1 MHTKDAYNNWAKT
14 YDTVDNKTRDLE
26 GEAIR
31 SVLAGQHFERVL
43 EIGCGTGKNT
53 AWLAGKCSQLTAVD
67 FSSEMLQ
74 LAQKKITAENIHFQ
88 QADITE
94 KWQFKKAD
102 LITCSLVLEHIE
114 DISFTFQQ
122 AGSILDTGGQFY
134 ICELHPYKQLQG
146 SRAKFEQDGN
156 LLHLEY
162 FIHHIADFFESSKRY
177 GFVCDDLKEWFDS
190 TDRSQTPRL
199 ISFLFRQL

>member
-1 MHTKDAYNNWAKT
+1 MHTRDAYNNWAKT

-26 GEAIR
+26 EKAIR
-31 SVLAGQHFERVL
+31 SVLDGQQYERIL

-53 AWLAGKCSQLTAVD
+53 EWLAGKCSQLTGID

-74 LAQKKITAENIHFQ
+74 LAKEKIKAENIRFQ

-94 KWQFKKAD
+94 KWNFENVN

-122 AGSILDTGGQFY
+122 AASVLTTGGQFY

-162 FIHHIADFFESSKRY
+162 FIHHISEFFSSARSN
-177 GFVCDDLKEWFDS
+177 GFACDDLREWFDGE
-190 TDRSQTPRL
+190 DKSQTPRL
-199 ISFLFRQL
+199 VSFLFRRL